1 MEIWI
6 GLGMFGG
13 LIAALLIGI
22 PVAYSLLLVATASLV
37 LVGGGLGGLDLIAT
51 TAWGSVASFTL
62 TAVPVFILM
71 GAIISVSGMGARLY
85 RALSTALHGMPGGL
99 AVATTLA
106 CTIMAATSGSSVAT
120 AAAIGGFAIKEMRRY
135 GYRDSDASGAV
146 AAGGTLGILIPP
158 SIPMIVYG
166 IIAGQSIGKLFM
178 AGIVPGILMAFAFA
192 LYQVLLAMRRQRDL
206 MQREPAAAD
215 LRPVSL
221 RERIAA
227 LKDIVPMAILIWI
240 ILGSMYTGFATP
252 TESAALGTVASLV
265 ISGAVYR
272 ELTWEKVR
280 EVLRATAR
288 GSVMVLMIIA
298 GAMVFGYVMTTTQVA
313 AAIAQWVANS
323 ALPPWALFISI
334 NVLLIFLG
342 CFMETLSIIVV
353 TMPILVP
360 IVSALGW
367 DLIWF
372 GIILTI
378 NMEMALIHPPVG
390 LNLFV
395 VQGVAPD
402 IRLIRIIIGALP
414 YVFIMAAV
422 LILIAVYPSIATGLL
437 ALQTG
442 AVR

>member
-1 MEIWI
+1 MEIWVGVAMFA
-6 GLGMFGG
+6 GL
-13 LIAALLIGI
+13 LAALLIGI
-22 PVAYSLLLVATASLV
+22 PVAYSLLLVAIVSLAFG
-37 LVGGGLGGLDLIAT
+37 GGGLDALGLIAS
-51 TAWGSVASFTL
+51 TAWSSVTSFTL

-71 GAIISVSGMGARLY
+71 GAIISVSGMGERLY
-85 RALSTALHGMPGGL
+85 NAFSTVLHGVPGGL

-120 AAAIGGFAIKEMRRY
+120 AAAIGGFAIKEMRRF
-135 GYRDSDASGAV
+135 GYRDSDACGAV

-166 IIAGQSIGKLFM
+166 VIAGQSIGELFM
-178 AGIVPGILMAFAFA
+178 AGIVPGIIMSLSFTVF
-192 LYQVLLAMRRQRDL
+192 QVILAMRRKAHDSGGRTAPRVTVRD
-206 MQREPAAAD
+206 RVVA
-215 LRPVSL
+215 LR
-221 RERIAA
+221 
-227 LKDIVPMAILIWI
+227 DIVPMAILIWI

-252 TESAALGTVASLV
+252 TEAAALGTIGSLI
-265 ISGAVYR
+265 ISGVLYR
-272 ELTWEKVR
+272 ELTWEKLR
-280 EVLRATAR
+280 LVLRDTAR

-298 GAMVFGYVMTTTQVA
+298 AAMVFGYVMTTTQVA
-313 AAIAQWVANS
+313 AAISRQVASS

-334 NVLLIFLG
+334 NLLLIFLG

-360 IVSALGW
+360 IISALGW

-402 IRLIRIIIGALP
+402 VKFIRIIIGALP
-414 YVFIMAAV
+414 YVFIMV
-422 LILIAVYPSIATGLL
+422 GVL
-437 ALQTG
+437 ALV
-442 AVR
+442 AVFPGLATLLPASIR

>member
-1 MEIWI
+1 MEMWI
-6 GLGMFGG
+6 GAGMFAG
-13 LIAALLIGI
+13 LIVALLIGI
-22 PVAYSLLLVATASLV
+22 PVAYSLLLVAISALV
-37 LVGGGLGGLDLIAT
+37 LTGGGLPALDLVAS

-71 GAIISVSGMGARLY
+71 GTIISVSGMGERLY
-85 RALSTALHGMPGGL
+85 SALSKILHGLPGGL

-106 CTIMAATSGSSVAT
+106 CAIMAATSGSSVAT
-120 AAAIGGFAIKEMRRY
+120 AAAIGGFSIKEMRRF
-135 GYRDSDASGAV
+135 GYRDSDACGAV

-166 IIAGQSIGKLFM
+166 IIASQSIGKLFI
-178 AGIVPGILMAFAFA
+178 AGIVPGIVMALSFAI
-192 LYQVLLAMRRQRDL
+192 YQVWLARRRRSREATRDDDR
-206 MQREPAAAD
+206 Q
-215 LRPVSL
+215 VTL
-221 RERIAA
+221 RERIVA
-227 LKDIVPMAILIWI
+227 LKDLVPMAILIWV

-252 TESAALGTVASLV
+252 TESAALGTLASLA
-265 ISGAVYR
+265 ISGVIYR
-272 ELTWEKVR
+272 ELTWAKLR

-288 GSVMVLMIIA
+288 GSVMVLAIIMA
-298 GAMVFGYVMTTTQVA
+298 AMVFGYVMTTTQVA
-313 AAIAQWVANS
+313 AAISHGVANS

-360 IVSALGW
+360 IISALHW

-395 VQGVAPD
+395 VQAVAPD
-402 IRLIRIIIGALP
+402 VRLVRIILGALP

-422 LILIAVYPSIATGLL
+422 LALVAIYPPIATGLIS
-437 ALQTG
+437 AHPM
-442 AVR
+442 VK

>member
-1 MEIWI
+1 MEIWVGI
-6 GLGMFGG
+6 AMFAS
-13 LIAALLIGI
+13 LLAALLIGI
-22 PVAYSLLLVATASLV
+22 PVAYSMLLVAFASLV
-37 LVGGGLGGLDLIAT
+37 LAGGGPDALSLVAT
-51 TAWGSVASFTL
+51 TAWGSITSFTL

-71 GAIISVSGMGARLY
+71 GAIISVSGMGTRLY
-85 RALSTALHGMPGGL
+85 NALSTLLHGMPGGL

-120 AAAIGGFAIKEMRRY
+120 AAAVGGFAIKEMRRF
-135 GYRDSDASGAV
+135 GYRDSDACGAV

-178 AGIVPGILMAFAFA
+178 AGIVPGILMSLSFA
-192 LYQVLLAMRRQRDL
+192 LFQVILAMRRRTRDGGAGPGK
-206 MQREPAAAD
+206 R
-215 LRPVSL
+215 VSM
-221 RERIAA
+221 RERFVA
-227 LKDIVPMAILIWI
+227 LRDIVPMAILIWI

-252 TESAALGTVASLV
+252 TESAALGTIGSLV
-265 ISGAVYR
+265 ISGVIYR
-272 ELTWEKVR
+272 ELTWAKLRV
-280 EVLRATAR
+280 VLRNTAR

-298 GAMVFGYVMTTTQVA
+298 AAMVFGYVMTTTQVA
-313 AAIAQWVANS
+313 AAISQLVAS
-323 ALPPWALFISI
+323 STLPPWALFISI

-360 IVSALGW
+360 IISALGW

-395 VQGVAPD
+395 VQGVVPD
-402 IRLIRIIIGALP
+402 VKLGRIIVGALP
-414 YVFIMAAV
+414 YVFIMAAM
-422 LILIAVYPSIATGLL
+422 LALIAIFPSIATSLGQSRQVVP
-437 ALQTG
+437 A
-442 AVR
+442 R

>member
-1 MEIWI
+1 MEIWVGI
-6 GLGMFGG
+6 AMFAS
-13 LIAALLIGI
+13 LLAALLIGI
-22 PVAYSLLLVATASLV
+22 PVAYSMLLVALASLA
-37 LVGGGLGGLDLIAT
+37 LAGGGLDALSLVAT
-51 TAWGSVASFTL
+51 TAWGSVTSFTL

-85 RALSTALHGMPGGL
+85 NALSTLLHGMPGGL

-120 AAAIGGFAIKEMRRY
+120 AAAVGGFAIKEMRRF
-135 GYRDSDASGAV
+135 GYRDSDACGAV

-178 AGIVPGILMAFAFA
+178 AGIVPGIMMSLSFA
-192 LYQVLLAMRRQRDL
+192 LFQVILAMRRRTRDGGTGSAK
-206 MQREPAAAD
+206 RVSVRDRVVA
-215 LRPVSL
+215 LR
-221 RERIAA
+221 
-227 LKDIVPMAILIWI
+227 DIVPMAILIWI

-252 TESAALGTVASLV
+252 TESAALGTIGSLV
-265 ISGAVYR
+265 ISGVIYR
-272 ELTWEKVR
+272 ELTWEKLR
-280 EVLRATAR
+280 LVLRNTAR

-298 GAMVFGYVMTTTQVA
+298 AAMVFGYVMTTTQVA
-313 AAIAQWVANS
+313 ASISHLVAS
-323 ALPPWALFISI
+323 SGLPPWALFISI

-360 IVSALGW
+360 IISALGW

-395 VQGVAPD
+395 VQGVVPD
-402 IRLIRIIIGALP
+402 VKLGRIIVGALP

-422 LILIAVYPSIATGLL
+422 LALIAIFPSIATSLGQSQQVVP
-437 ALQTG
+437 A
-442 AVR
+442 R

>member
-1 MEIWI
+1 MEIWVGI
-6 GLGMFGG
+6 AMFAS
-13 LIAALLIGI
+13 LLAALLIGI
-22 PVAYSLLLVATASLV
+22 PVAYSMLLVALASL
-37 LVGGGLGGLDLIAT
+37 LLAGGGLDALSLVAT
-51 TAWGSVASFTL
+51 TAWGSITSFTL

-71 GAIISVSGMGARLY
+71 GAIISVSGMGTRLY
-85 RALSTALHGMPGGL
+85 NALSTLLHGMPGGL
-99 AVATTLA
+99 AVATTFA

-120 AAAIGGFAIKEMRRY
+120 AAAVGGFAIKEMRRF
-135 GYRDSDASGAV
+135 GYRDSDACGAV

-178 AGIVPGILMAFAFA
+178 AGIVPGIVMSLSFA
-192 LYQVLLAMRRQRDL
+192 LFQVILAMRRRTRDGGTGPGKRVSV
-206 MQREPAAAD
+206 QDRIVA
-215 LRPVSL
+215 LR
-221 RERIAA
+221 
-227 LKDIVPMAILIWI
+227 DIVPMAILIWI

-252 TESAALGTVASLV
+252 TESAALGTIGSLV
-265 ISGAVYR
+265 ISGVIYR
-272 ELTWEKVR
+272 ELTWTKLRV
-280 EVLRATAR
+280 VLRNTAR

-298 GAMVFGYVMTTTQVA
+298 AAMVFGYVMTTTQVA
-313 AAIAQWVANS
+313 AAISQLVASS

-360 IVSALGW
+360 IISALGW

-395 VQGVAPD
+395 VQGVVPD
-402 IRLIRIIIGALP
+402 VKLGRIIIGALP

-422 LILIAVYPSIATGLL
+422 LALIAIFPSIATSLGHS
-437 ALQTG
+437 QQVMP
-442 AVR
+442 VR

>member
-6 GLGMFGG
+6 GTAMFTG
-13 LIAALLIGI
+13 LIAALLLGI
-22 PVAYSLLLVATASLV
+22 PVAYSLLLVAISTLV
-37 LVGGGLGGLDLIAT
+37 LTGGGLPAIDLIAS

-71 GAIISVSGMGARLY
+71 GTIISVSGMGARLY
-85 RALSTALHGMPGGL
+85 AALSTMLHGVPGGL

-120 AAAIGGFAIKEMRRY
+120 AAAIGGFSIKEMRRF
-135 GYRDSDASGAV
+135 GYRDTDACGAV

-166 IIAGQSIGKLFM
+166 IIAGQSIGKLFI
-178 AGIVPGILMAFAFA
+178 AGILPGILMAFSFA
-192 LYQVLLAMRRQRDL
+192 TYQVWLAMRRRRQDG
-206 MQREPAAAD
+206 
-215 LRPVSL
+215 
-221 RERIAA
+221 A
-227 LKDIVPMAILIWI
+227 LKDDRRVTMRDRLVAVKELLPTAILIWI
-240 ILGSMYTGFATP
+240 ILGSMYTGYATP
-252 TESAALGTVASLV
+252 TESAALGTLASLV
-265 ISGAVYR
+265 ISGVVYR
-272 ELTWEKVR
+272 ELTWPKMLQI
-280 EVLRATAR
+280 LRATAH
-288 GSVMVLMIIA
+288 GSVMVLAIIA
-298 GAMVFGYVMTTTQVA
+298 AAMVFGYVMTSTQVA
-313 AAIAQWVANS
+313 AAISHWVAGS
-323 ALPPWALFISI
+323 SLPPWALFISI

-353 TMPILVP
+353 TMPILIP
-360 IVSALGW
+360 ILSALGW

-395 VQGVAPD
+395 VHAVAPD
-402 IRLIRIIIGALP
+402 VRLVRIMLGALP

-422 LILIAVYPSIATGLL
+422 LALVAIFPSIATVLL
-437 ALQTG
+437 TAG
-442 AVR
+442 SAR

>member
-1 MEIWI
+1 MEIWVGI
-6 GLGMFGG
+6 AMFGS
-13 LIAALLIGI
+13 LLAALLIGI
-22 PVAYSLLLVATASLV
+22 PVAYSMLLVALASLV
-37 LVGGGLGGLDLIAT
+37 LAGGGVDALTLVAT
-51 TAWGSVASFTL
+51 TAWGSVTSFTL

-71 GAIISVSGMGARLY
+71 GAIISVSGMGTRLY
-85 RALSTALHGMPGGL
+85 NALSTLLHGVPGGL

-120 AAAIGGFAIKEMRRY
+120 AAAVGGFAIKEMRRF
-135 GYRDSDASGAV
+135 GYRDSDACGAV

-178 AGIVPGILMAFAFA
+178 AGIVPGIMMSLSFA
-192 LYQVLLAMRRQRDL
+192 LFQVSLAMRHRTRDGGTGPGK
-206 MQREPAAAD
+206 RVSVRDRIVA
-215 LRPVSL
+215 LR
-221 RERIAA
+221 
-227 LKDIVPMAILIWI
+227 DIVPMAILIWI

-252 TESAALGTVASLV
+252 TESAALGTIGSLV
-265 ISGAVYR
+265 ISGVIYR
-272 ELTWEKVR
+272 ELTWEKLR
-280 EVLRATAR
+280 MVLRDTAR

-298 GAMVFGYVMTTTQVA
+298 AAMVFGYVMTTTQVA
-313 AAIAQWVANS
+313 AAISQLVAGS
-323 ALPPWALFISI
+323 GLPPWALFISI
-334 NVLLIFLG
+334 NLLLIFLG

-353 TMPILVP
+353 TMPILIP
-360 IVSALGW
+360 IISALGW

-402 IRLIRIIIGALP
+402 VKLGRIIIGALP
-414 YVFIMAAV
+414 YVFIMAGMLA
-422 LILIAVYPSIATGLL
+422 LIAIFPSIATSLG
-437 ALQTG
+437 QSRQ
-442 AVR
+442 AVPAR